1 MDFDNELRTG
11 LPFTESKLTP
21 ILAVLRQDFIDP
33 AQGNLLKGIDK
44 KIIKRES
51 IEPIKRVLTVILFSV
66 TFYEKT
72 KWFRMAFF

>member
-11 LPFTESKLTP
+11 LPFIESKLTP

-44 KIIKRES
+44 KIIKTEG
-51 IEPIKRVLTVILFSV
+51 IEPIKRVLTYVLFSV

-72 KWFRMAFF
+72 KWF